1 MRLTIMRA
9 LSCITL
15 ALGVMGPGAHAHA
28 QPASGEPIKIG
39 AVISVTGPAAGL
51 GVPER
56 NVLVMTEKVING
68 KGGVNGRPIQVII
81 RDDATN
87 PDTALSQA
95 NDLIFGQKVV
105 AMLGATI
112 TAPTVAIGG
121 VTHKIKLPHLA
132 FSGIGPAIERE
143 RKCVFHMPV
152 SQELH
157 ARALLAYARSINA
170 KKLGVLHDAGVG
182 NIVLAELRKFLDA
195 YGATIVAAEKF
206 EFGATDITTQAAK
219 VKVAQ
224 PDAII
229 VVTASATPFRDVRRL
244 QMTQPIIAHMASS
257 TYEYVNAMGKTAADN
272 IVFPEFLVAEDPLPH
287 QRDFV
292 ELSRKELGTLPK
304 NVDAFVWD
312 SLHVLTQVLA
322 KAGPGADGEKICETI
337 RQTPY
342 AGVFANYNFAA
353 DDMNGV
359 QLSSFVYSKL
369 VGGQYTR
376 LPFRATP

>member
-1 MRLTIMRA
+1 MGSRIVRGLLSVA
-9 LSCITL
+9 LAVSVL
-15 ALGVMGPGAHAHA
+15 SSASAAHA
-28 QPASGEPIKIG
+28 QAASGEPIKIG
-39 AVISVTGPAAGL
+39 AVISITGPAAGL

-56 NVLVMTEKVING
+56 NVLVMTEKVINAR
-68 KGGVNGRPIQVII
+68 GGVNGRPIQVII

-105 AMLGATI
+105 ALLGATI

-170 KKLGVLHDAGVG
+170 RKLGVLHDAGVG
-182 NIVLAELRKFLDA
+182 NIVLAELRRFLDA
-195 YGATIVAAEKF
+195 YGASIVAAEKF

-219 VKVAQ
+219 VKAAQ

-257 TYEYVNAMGKTAADN
+257 TYEYVNAMGKTADN

-292 ELSRKELGTLPK
+292 ELSRKELGVLPK

-312 SLHVLTQVLA
+312 SLHVLTQALA
-322 KAGPGADGEKICETI
+322 KAGLGADGEKLCEAI

-342 AGVFANYNFAA
+342 AGVFASYNFAA
-353 DDMNGV
+353 DDMNGI
-359 QLSSFVYSKL
+359 QLSSFVYSRL
-369 VGGQYTR
+369 VDGKYTR

>member
-1 MRLTIMRA
+1 MRLTIIPGLLFIMVVGA
-9 LSCITL
+9 SV
-15 ALGVMGPGAHAHA
+15 LGAAAAARGQTAT
-28 QPASGEPIKIG
+28 GEPIKIG

-56 NVLVMTEKVING
+56 NVLVMTEKVINAR
-68 KGGVNGRPIQVII
+68 GGVNGRPIQVII

-105 AMLGATI
+105 AILGATI

-132 FSGIGPAIERE
+132 FSGIGPAVERE

-170 KKLGVLHDAGVG
+170 KRLGVLHDAGVG
-182 NIVLAELRKFLDA
+182 NIVLAELRLVLDA

-224 PDAII
+224 PEAII

-257 TYEYVNAMGKTAADN
+257 TYEYVNAMGKSADN

-312 SLHVLTQVLA
+312 SVHVLTQALA
-322 KAGPGADGEKICETI
+322 KAGPGADGEKICEAI

-353 DDMNGV
+353 DDMNGI

-376 LPFRATP
+376 LPFRAAQ

>member
-1 MRLTIMRA
+1 MGLTIIRA
-9 LSCITL
+9 MLSVAL
-15 ALGVMGPGAHAHA
+15 AVSGLSSATSAHA
-28 QPASGEPIKIG
+28 QAASGEPIKIG
-39 AVISVTGPAAGL
+39 AIISITGPAAGL

-56 NVLVMTEKVING
+56 NVLVMTEKVINAT
-68 KGGVNGRPIQVII
+68 GGVKGRPIQVII

-105 AMLGATI
+105 AILGATI

-121 VTHKIKLPHLA
+121 VTHKVKLPHLA
-132 FSGIGPAIERE
+132 FSGIGPVIERE
-143 RKCVFHMPV
+143 RKCVLHMPV

-157 ARALLAYARSINA
+157 ARALLAYARSIGA

-182 NIVLAELRKFLDA
+182 NIVLAELRRLLDT
-195 YGATIVAAEKF
+195 YGAAIVAAEKF

-219 VKVAQ
+219 VKAAQ

-257 TYEYVNAMGKTAADN
+257 TYEYVNAMGKTADN

-292 ELSRKELGTLPK
+292 ELSKKERGALPK

-312 SLHVLTQVLA
+312 SLHVLRQALA
-322 KAGPGADGEKICETI
+322 KAGPGAEGEKICEAI

-353 DDMNGV
+353 DDMNGI
-359 QLSSFVYSKL
+359 QLSGFVYSKL
-369 VGGQYTR
+369 VNGSYTR
-376 LPFRATP
+376 LPFRAAP